1 MPVMRLSRFAR
12 CIPGDAVDHDNWP
25 TWVSAGSRRRLDPL
39 VRMACAALERLQ
51 QQGDPLPQDSAVIV
65 ATAYGAVESTFRFAT
80 SMATYGDSGA
90 SPTPFTTSVH
100 NSCAA
105 ALGELLHF
113 RGPTSTISH
122 GPAGPIIALR
132 FASQLIASG
141 RAPAAIVLAGER
153 HNEWS
158 RNVVGTL
165 SQSPWPTGD
174 GLIATVVE
182 NGPGPGRELFF
193 TPQPTDMVIDGGYFS
208 SAEEATLNKICITRD
223 SAPKFL
229 SKWWPGCGLA
239 AINWQS
245 ELRYQIC
252 EVEHQRVESVWLGP
266 HIKH

>member
-1 MPVMRLSRFAR
+1 MSVMRLSRFAR

-51 QQGDPLPQDSAVIV
+51 QQGEPLPKESAVIV

-105 ALGELLHF
+105 ALGELLQF

-122 GPAGPIIALR
+122 GSAGPIIALR

-153 HNEWS
+153 HNDWS
-158 RNVVGTL
+158 RNVVSTL
-165 SQSPWPTGD
+165 SKSPWPIGD

-182 NGPGPGRELFF
+182 KGKGNGRELFF
-193 TPQPTDMVIDGGYFS
+193 TPQPTDAVIDGGYFS
-208 SAEEATLNKICITRD
+208 AGEESALNKISHTRQ
-223 SAPKFL
+223 SAPGYL
-229 SKWWPGCGLA
+229 SKWWPGCALA
-239 AINWQS
+239 GINWRDQQ
-245 ELRYQIC
+245 RYQVC
-252 EVEHQRVESVWLGP
+252 EVEQHRVESVWLGP
-266 HIKH
+266 YL